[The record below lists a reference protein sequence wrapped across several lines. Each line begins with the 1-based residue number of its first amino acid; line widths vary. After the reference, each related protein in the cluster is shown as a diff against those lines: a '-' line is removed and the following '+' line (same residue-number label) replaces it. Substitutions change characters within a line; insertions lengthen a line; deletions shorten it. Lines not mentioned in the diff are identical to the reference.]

1 MEPSSLSYF
10 EYRLSVIIRN
20 FTTLSDYSIIHHNVM
35 DRFLKKR
42 TATDSDPSSSS
53 PHKKRKIP
61 VSAKQGDIS
70 AAWRAQEFGSHFY
83 ESGGNCSVSPAI
95 QLWTTL
101 GNQSSSNTLSLRW
114 SKVGDNTRSRCKG

>member
-1 MEPSSLSYF
+1 
-10 EYRLSVIIRN
+10 
-20 FTTLSDYSIIHHNVM
+20 M

-42 TATDSDPSSSS
+42 TATDSESLSSS
-53 PHKKRKIP
+53 PHKKRKIPLP

-95 QLWTTL
+95 QLRTTL
-101 GNQSSSNTLSLRW
+101 GNQSSSNT
-114 SKVGDNTRSRCKG
+114 